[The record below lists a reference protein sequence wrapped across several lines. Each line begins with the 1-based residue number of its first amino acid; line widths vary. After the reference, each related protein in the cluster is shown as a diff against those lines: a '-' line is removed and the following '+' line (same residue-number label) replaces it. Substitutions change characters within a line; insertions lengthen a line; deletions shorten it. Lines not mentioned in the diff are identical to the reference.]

1 MDFINHLLSFS
12 SKIISLELDKTSVN
26 RIIWL
31 EETYCEDDYLDPY
44 CDSFQI
50 NLINAKEIMV
60 ARIINNFDE
69 AIKSKCGN
77 DIDLTEYS
85 DKDSWD
91 YTFTPDYEQRSIK
104 KRYYDIKLTPEDEK
118 VFKKMW
124 LRHYINVLSK
134 IVSNIRKVTNNT
146 KQVAIDKSKNDVTT
160 VKKVK
165 GNNKITISNKKVY
178 QLVKELN
185 LKIDFLRDDSLPEEF
200 VSVLIGQSDKN
211 IHLNID
217 NGSFHYLLT
226 KLKGY
231 FYNLKM
237 SNVARTNKIYSSK
250 GTLLIVKS
258 LGNSKSDNPK
268 LKVEIDRFF
277 KKFE

>member
-12 SKIISLELDKTSVN
+12 SSIISLELDKTSVN
-26 RIIWL
+26 RIISL
-31 EETYCEDDYLDPY
+31 DEKYYREDFLDPY

-77 DIDLTEYS
+77 DIDLSKYS
-85 DKDSWD
+85 DKDYWNYNYKTD
-91 YTFTPDYEQRSIK
+91 DKQRNINN
-104 KRYYDIKLTPEDEK
+104 RYYDIKLTPKDEK
-118 VFKKMW
+118 VFKKLW
-124 LRHYINVLSK
+124 LRTYIKDLSQ
-134 IVSNIRKVTNNT
+134 ILSNIRTVTNNP

-165 GNNKITISNKKVY
+165 GIYKITIRDKKIY
-178 QLVKELN
+178 DLVKELN
-185 LKIDFLRDDSLPEEF
+185 LKIDFLRDDILPEEF
-200 VSVLIGQSDKN
+200 VSVLIRKSDKN

-231 FYNLKM
+231 FYNFSM
-237 SNVARTNKIYSSK
+237 TSVANTNKIYSSK
-250 GTLLIVKS
+250 GSILKVKN
-258 LGNSKSDNPK
+258 LNNSKSNNPK
-268 LKVEIDRFF
+268 HKDAIDEVF
-277 KKFE
+277 KNFQ